1 MKTITIRIFATATF
15 IALTSFLYTGCKK
28 EEDPKPQNA
37 SSAADN
43 ANAESV
49 SRYVG
54 YADIDFRCYC
64 KSIEELNSFETL
76 FNS

>member
-43 ANAESV
+43 ANAESAFAV
-49 SRYVG
+49 V
-54 YADIDFRCYC
+54 AIFQ
-64 KSIEELNSFETL
+64 KSKKNA
-76 FNS
+76 